1 MIVLLTRVP
10 PQHKIDSMDTIT
22 PVDDLQHAAGFQ
34 PDGRNG
40 DSHTATAPE
49 DTALPP
55 EQVLGLVMLVSA
67 LNSIQPGRRGNSALA
82 QPLSL
87 ESIIGRVRQTE
98 AGLPVCCS
106 PTAPVDAPISE
117 DFHCG
122 HTGIDYA
129 APIDSPVVTVMD
141 GMVTFCGWN
150 PKGYGNLVIVENGR
164 LQSWYGHLSSM
175 QVTTGSVVKSGDLI
189 GKTGKSGYG
198 TGPHLH
204 FEVRLDGEPVDPLR
218 FTDQGSIVEERE

>member
-1 MIVLLTRVP
+1 MIVLLTRIL
-10 PQHKIDSMDTIT
+10 PQTKIDSMDTIT
-22 PVDDLQHAAGFQ
+22 PVDDLQHASAFQ

-40 DSHTATAPE
+40 DSHAVSSSE

-67 LNSIQPGRRGNSALA
+67 LNSIQPGRRGNAEMS

-87 ESIIGRVRQTE
+87 EGIIGRVRKTE

-106 PTAPVDAPISE
+106 PAAPVGAPISE

-129 APIDSPVVTVMD
+129 APIGSQVVTVMD

-150 PKGYGNLVIVENGR
+150 PQGYGNLVIVENGR
-164 LQSWYGHLSSM
+164 VQSWYAHLSSM
-175 QVTTGSVVKSGDLI
+175 QISTGSVVKSGDPI

-198 TGPHLH
+198 TGPLLH

-218 FTDQGSIVEERE
+218 FTDQGSIAEERE